1 MFACVFL
8 CCHQSLSREGDS
20 LRKTNK
26 RRKKESGEIKE
37 RGDEKWDR
45 QTEEGRKEALKTSD
59 TE

>member
-8 CCHQSLSREGDS
+8 CCHLSLRREGDS

-37 RGDEKWDR
+37 KGDEKWDR

>member
-1 MFACVFL
+1 M
-8 CCHQSLSREGDS
+8 DS

-45 QTEEGRKEALKTSD
+45 QTEEGRKEGS
-59 TE
+59 TEDIRH

>member
-1 MFACVFL
+1 M
-8 CCHQSLSREGDS
+8 EGDL

-45 QTEEGRKEALKTSD
+45 QRKEGS
-59 TE
+59 TEDIRH